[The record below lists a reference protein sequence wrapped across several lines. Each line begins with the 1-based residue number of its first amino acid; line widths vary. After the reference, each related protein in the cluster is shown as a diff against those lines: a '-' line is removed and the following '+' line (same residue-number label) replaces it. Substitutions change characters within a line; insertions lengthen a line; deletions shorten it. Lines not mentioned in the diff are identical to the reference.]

1 MAYREKT
8 FNADTLTDLLSTYL
22 SHKNMEREKYYQA
35 ELKRKPTYKSF
46 GDQMLK
52 IGPDGQSIET
62 VMTKKPD
69 PKIFEVGD
77 KLISVDKKTGDTKT
91 IYGGGDAG
99 SKQPKTKEFK
109 LPDGMAMQ
117 GMWMGL
123 AYEQTEED
131 KANNMEPGYKF
142 ISKYSRFKAEPEGK
156 TSEAY
161 DAVNKTVSD
170 HIKRLNKIKYGSVD
184 EFNFRSEIKW
194 EDDPDL
200 ANELEYYKK
209 IKRDIPKWIANNPA
223 GAQPVYRKTEE
234 KEEAGEGKIIINQST
249 GERLILRDGKWQ
261 PIK

>member
-69 PKIFEVGD
+69 PKIL
-77 KLISVDKKTGDTKT
+77 KLVTNLFLLIKTGDTKE
-91 IYGGGDAG
+91 IYGGGGAG

-131 KANNMEPGYKF
+131 KANSMEPGYKF
-142 ISKYSRFKAEPEGK
+142 ISKYSRFKK
-156 TSEAY
+156 
-161 DAVNKTVSD
+161 
-170 HIKRLNKIKYGSVD
+170 
-184 EFNFRSEIKW
+184 
-194 EDDPDL
+194 
-200 ANELEYYKK
+200 
-209 IKRDIPKWIANNPA
+209 
-223 GAQPVYRKTEE
+223 
-234 KEEAGEGKIIINQST
+234 NQRVKQAKLMT
-249 GERLILRDGKWQ
+249 L
-261 PIK
+261 